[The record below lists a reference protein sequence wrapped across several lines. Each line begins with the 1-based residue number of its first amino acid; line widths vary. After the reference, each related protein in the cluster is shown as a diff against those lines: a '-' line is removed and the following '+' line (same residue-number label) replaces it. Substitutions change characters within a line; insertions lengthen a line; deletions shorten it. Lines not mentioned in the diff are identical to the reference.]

1 MANDGLSRRRFFFYG
16 SLLAGAVPLA
26 GYGSTPSLKALGYK
40 SPNEKL
46 NIASIGAGG
55 KASSDISGCARTEN
69 IVALCDVDAKSAAQ
83 TFGRF
88 PDLPK
93 YNDYRKMLDKEAK
106 NIDAVIVA
114 IPDFMHTC
122 AAMACME
129 LGKHVYVQKPM
140 ARTVWECRALT
151 QAARYY
157 KVATQMGNQ
166 GYSQDGTRLCAEFIW
181 SGLIGNVSEVHA
193 FTNRPIWPQGPDVKL
208 TEGPIP
214 ETLNWDAWL
223 GVASERPYMKEYL
236 PFNWRGFY
244 DFGCGALGDMA
255 CHVLGA
261 PNMAL
266 RLTAPTSVECIK
278 IEGKSD
284 IAFPTKSTI
293 KFDFPARGSM
303 PALTLYWEDGEKSGS
318 PYRPPGV
325 PQEEPLGEFSERNIP
340 GPVYAAL
347 NAAAAAR
354 TSVGSGMGPA
364 GGQRGTGGGG
374 GAPGAAAGGAR
385 GGGAGAA
392 GAGAA
397 GRTIPPPVTGGAA
410 AAGGGA
416 ARGGGQGQGGGGGR
430 QGGAPRAPSSGSV
443 FIGEKGVMTAGEY
456 GGGPRLVPMSLMND
470 VRMPP
475 QMLDRTPGTYNDW
488 LAACK
493 GGDPA
498 CSNFDIAGPFTEWI
512 ALGVV
517 ACRVPNT
524 KLLWDPVKMKI
535 TNNAAANQY
544 LSPKIRKGWK
554 INWKVTT

>member
-1 MANDGLSRRRFFFYG
+1 MAYDKISRRRFFFYG
-16 SLLAGAVPLA
+16 SLLACPVPLR
-26 GYGSTPSLKALGYK
+26 GYGSVPSLPALGYK

-46 NIASIGAGG
+46 NVASIGAGG

-69 IVALCDVDAKSAAQ
+69 IVALCDVDAERAAQ
-83 TFGRF
+83 TFDRF
-88 PDLPK
+88 PDVPR

-114 IPDFMHTC
+114 IPDHMHAC
-122 AAMACME
+122 AAIACME

-151 QAARYY
+151 QAAQYY

-166 GYSQDGTRLCAEFIW
+166 GYAQDGTRLCAEFVW
-181 SGLIGNVSEVHA
+181 SGLIGDVKEVHA
-193 FTNRPIWPQGPDVKL
+193 FTNRPIWPQGPDAKL
-208 TEGPIP
+208 TEGPVP

-223 GVASERPYMKEYL
+223 GISSDRPYMKEYL

-278 IEGKSD
+278 IEGQNE
-284 IAFPTKSTI
+284 ITFPTKSTI
-293 KFDFPARGSM
+293 KFEFPARGAM
-303 PALTLYWEDGEKSGS
+303 PALALYWEDGEKNGS
-318 PYRPPGV
+318 PYRPADV
-325 PQEEPLGEFSERNIP
+325 PPEEPLGELSERNIP
-340 GPVYAAL
+340 GPLYAAL

-354 TSVGSGMGPA
+354 AGAARPAAQSGTGAAGAA
-364 GGQRGTGGGG
+364 GGRG
-374 GAPGAAAGGAR
+374 GARAGGAR
-385 GGGAGAA
+385 P
-392 GAGAA
+392 
-397 GRTIPPPVTGGAA
+397 TNQPPRP
-410 AAGGGA
+410 
-416 ARGGGQGQGGGGGR
+416 
-430 QGGAPRAPSSGSV
+430 PSSGSV
-443 FIGEKGVMTAGEY
+443 FIGDKGVLTAGEY
-456 GGGPRLVPMSLMND
+456 GGGPRLVPMSKMEE
-470 VRMPP
+470 VYMPP

-493 GGDPA
+493 GGEPA

-517 ACRVPNT
+517 ACRIPNT
-524 KLLWDPVKMKI
+524 KLIWDPVKMRI
-535 TNNAAANQY
+535 TNNAAANEF
-544 LSPKIRKGWK
+544 LKPKIRKGWK
-554 INWKVTT
+554 IAWNVKT

>member
-1 MANDGLSRRRFFFYG
+1 MAHDKISRRRFFFYG
-16 SLLAGAVPLA
+16 SLLAGSVPLA
-26 GYGSTPSLKALGYK
+26 GSGYGRTPSLTALGYK

-69 IVALCDVDAKSAAQ
+69 IVALCDVDTERAAQ
-83 TFGRF
+83 IFDRY
-88 PDLPK
+88 PDVPK

-106 NIDAVIVA
+106 NIDAVIIA

-166 GYSQDGTRLCAEFIW
+166 GYAQDGTRLCAEFVW
-181 SGLIGNVSEVHA
+181 SGLIGNVTEVHA
-193 FTNRPIWPQGPDVKL
+193 FTNRPIWPQGLDVKL

-278 IEGKSD
+278 IEGKNE

-293 KFDFPARGSM
+293 KFEFPARGTM
-303 PALTLYWEDGEKSGS
+303 PALTLYWEDGEKNGS
-318 PYRPPGV
+318 PYRPLGIP
-325 PQEEPLGEFSERNIP
+325 PEEPLGEFSERNIP

-354 TSVGSGMGPA
+354 SGAATGMGRA

-374 GAPGAAAGGAR
+374 A
-385 GGGAGAA
+385 GGAGAA
-392 GAGAA
+392 GAADGARA
-397 GRTIPPPVTGGAA
+397 GTPTIPPPAGGAGAGA
-410 AAGGGA
+410 AGARAGAQGGGA
-416 ARGGGQGQGGGGGR
+416 R
-430 QGGAPRAPSSGSV
+430 QGDQAARAPSSGSV
-443 FIGEKGVMTAGEY
+443 FIGDKGVMTAGEY
-456 GGGPRLVPMSLMND
+456 GGGPRLVPMSKMND
-470 VRMPP
+470 VLMPP

-488 LAACK
+488 IAACK
-493 GGDPA
+493 GGEPA

-535 TNNAAANQY
+535 TNNAAANA
-544 LSPKIRKGWK
+544 LLTPKIRKGWK
-554 INWKVTT
+554 INWKVKT

>member
-1 MANDGLSRRRFFFYG
+1 MAHDKISRRRFFFYG
-16 SLLAGAVPLA
+16 SLLAGSVPLA
-26 GYGSTPSLKALGYK
+26 GSGYGRTPSLTALGYK

-55 KASSDISGCARTEN
+55 KARSDIEGCARTEN
-69 IVALCDVDAKSAAQ
+69 IVALCDVDAVSAAQ
-83 TFGRF
+83 IFDRY
-88 PDLPK
+88 PDVPK

-106 NIDAVIVA
+106 NIDAVIIA

-166 GYSQDGTRLCAEFIW
+166 GYAQDGTRLCAEFIW
-181 SGLIGNVSEVHA
+181 SGLIGDVKEVHA
-193 FTNRPIWPQGPDVKL
+193 FTNRPIWPQGPDTKL
-208 TEGPIP
+208 TGGPVP
-214 ETLNWDAWL
+214 ATLNWDAWL

-261 PNMAL
+261 PNLAL

-278 IEGKSD
+278 IEGQNE
-284 IAFPTKSTI
+284 ITFPTKSTI
-293 KFDFPARGSM
+293 KFEFPARGAM
-303 PALTLYWEDGEKSGS
+303 PALTLYWEDGEKNGS
-318 PYRPPGV
+318 PYRPEGLP
-325 PQEEPLGEFSERNIP
+325 PEEPLGEFSERNIP
-340 GPVYAAL
+340 GPIYTAL
-347 NAAAAAR
+347 NAVAAAR
-354 TSVGSGMGPA
+354 
-364 GGQRGTGGGG
+364 
-374 GAPGAAAGGAR
+374 AAALR
-385 GGGAGAA
+385 GAGAA
-392 GAGAA
+392 GGRAGAPA
-397 GRTIPPPVTGGAA
+397 GGRAGAPAGGA
-410 AAGGGA
+410 
-416 ARGGGQGQGGGGGR
+416 RPSNQ
-430 QGGAPRAPSSGSV
+430 APRPPSSGSV
-443 FIGEKGVMTAGEY
+443 FIGDKGVITAGEY
-456 GGGPRLVPMSLMND
+456 GGGPRLVPMSKMED
-470 VRMPP
+470 VLMPP

-493 GGDPA
+493 GGEPA

-517 ACRVPNT
+517 ACRIPNT
-524 KLLWDPVKMKI
+524 KLIWDPVKMKI
-535 TNNAAANQY
+535 TNNAAANAF
-544 LSPKIRKGWK
+544 LTPKIRKGWK
-554 INWKVTT
+554 INWNVKT